1 MAATRGHV
9 SEPNLFRRAILIVKI
24 SSVYNRPVNLDIGTI
39 QLPITAYVSIT
50 HRVTG
55 VLLCA
60 GLLFMLWMLA
70 LSLDSAAG
78 FNQAQ
83 DILQS
88 VLGKIATFLTLA
100 PLTYHLVAG
109 VRHLLMDFGV
119 GESLKGGQLGAKIV
133 FAVSIV
139 LIFAM
144 GGWLWSV

>member
-1 MAATRGHV
+1 
-9 SEPNLFRRAILIVKI
+9 VKI
-24 SSVYNRPVNLDIGTI
+24 SSVNNRPVNLDIGTI

-60 GLLFMLWMLA
+60 GLLFMLWVLT
-70 LSLDSAAG
+70 LSLDSAVG

-83 DILQS
+83 NIMQS
-88 VLGKIATFLTLA
+88 LLGKIATFLTLA
-100 PLTYHLVAG
+100 PLIYHLVAG
-109 VRHLLMDFGV
+109 VRHLIMDFGV
-119 GESLKGGQLGAKIV
+119 GESLEGGRLGAKIV

-139 LIFAM
+139 LIAAM

>member
-1 MAATRGHV
+1 M
-9 SEPNLFRRAILIVKI
+9 KI
-24 SSVYNRPVNLDIGTI
+24 SSVNNRPVNLDIGTI

-60 GLLFMLWMLA
+60 GLLFMLWVLT
-70 LSLDSAAG
+70 LSLDSAVG

-83 DILQS
+83 NIMQS
-88 VLGKIATFLTLA
+88 LLGKIATFLTLA
-100 PLTYHLVAG
+100 PLIYHLVAG
-109 VRHLLMDFGV
+109 VRHLIMDFGV
-119 GESLKGGQLGAKIV
+119 GESLEGGRLGAKIV

-139 LIFAM
+139 LIAAM